1 MPRWIT
7 RPGDTAMT
15 SKLVADPRI
24 DPRLKALFA
33 WPDRSPVGDIA
44 SREALIAEANTP
56 EALAGEAAMA
66 GLFDACDSE
75 ANAPSAGLSIRT
87 ERFVSSPDG
96 NEIQVAVIRPDTG
109 ERLPCVYYIHGGG
122 MQTMSCFNG
131 MYRAWGRIIAAQG
144 VCVVMV
150 DFRNALRPSSAPE
163 VVPFPAGLNDCVSGL
178 KWVVANAD
186 ALNIDP
192 GRIVVAGESG
202 GGNLTLATGLK
213 LLRDGDIGLI
223 KGLYAFCPYIAGQWP
238 HPDNP
243 SSVENN
249 GILLELHNNRGAMA
263 YGIDA
268 WKRRDPLAWPGF
280 ATEADVK
287 GLPPTVI
294 SVNECDP
301 LRDEGVNFY
310 RLLLRAGVP
319 ARCRQIMGTT
329 HGAEI
334 FSIACPEISRD
345 AAADLAR
352 FATLSGQAARAPQPA
367 RAELETA

>member
-1 MPRWIT
+1 
-7 RPGDTAMT
+7 MT

-33 WPDRSPVGDIA
+33 WPDRPPVGDIA
-44 SREALIAEANTP
+44 SRDALIADANTP
-56 EALAGEAAMA
+56 EALAAEAAMA
-66 GLFDACDSE
+66 GLFDACDTE

-87 ERFVSSPDG
+87 ERIVSSPDG
-96 NEIQVAVIRPDTG
+96 NEIQLAVIRPDTG

-122 MQTMSCFNG
+122 MQSMSCFNG
-131 MYRAWGRIIAAQG
+131 MYKAWGRIIAAQG

-163 VVPFPAGLNDCVSGL
+163 VAPFPAGLNDCVSGV
-178 KWVVANAD
+178 KWVAANAE

-192 GRIVVAGESG
+192 GRIVIAGESG

-263 YGIDA
+263 YGIEA
-268 WKRRDPLAWPGF
+268 FERRDPLAWPSF
-280 ATEADVK
+280 ASEADVK
-287 GLPPTVI
+287 GLPPVVI

-319 ARCRQIMGTT
+319 ARCRQVMGTT

-352 FATLSGQAARAPQPA
+352 FARLSGSAARAQA
-367 RAELETA
+367 AAGAELATA